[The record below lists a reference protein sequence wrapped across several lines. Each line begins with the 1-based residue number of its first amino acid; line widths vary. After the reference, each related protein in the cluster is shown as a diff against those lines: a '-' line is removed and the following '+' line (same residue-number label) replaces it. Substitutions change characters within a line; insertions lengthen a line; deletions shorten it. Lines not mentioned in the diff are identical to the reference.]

1 MAFPEAEYRRRV
13 EKGRGD
19 MTAWGLDAL
28 LVTDVPNICYLSGYE
43 TFAPSNFGC
52 LILPGDAGPTLQV
65 PEFEIPGALLSGRSR
80 TSGPADSTIPTPRS
94 GNSPA
99 S

>member
-19 MTAWGLDAL
+19 MAARGLDAL

-43 TFAPSNFGC
+43 TFVPNNFAC

-65 PEFEIPGALLSGRSR
+65 PEFEIPGALLSG
-80 TSGPADSTIPTPRS
+80 
-94 GNSPA
+94 
-99 S
+99 